1 MKSTIFS
8 SLLLL
13 SVLLTFPTKAQQHS
27 DKGVI
32 HNHLI
37 AITKTENYRNYR
49 NINTLNEVAGYIHS
63 VFKKHCDTVYYQ
75 EYLAD
80 GRPYKNVIGSIGIKN
95 KERIIVGAHY
105 DVYGNQE
112 GADDNA
118 SGVVGLLELARL
130 LENHETDYRIDFV
143 AYSLEEPPYFRT
155 QSMGSYVHAKSLND
169 ANEPVKGM
177 ICLEMIGFFSEE
189 PKSQTYPLP
198 HKKIIYGSE
207 ADYIMVVQKMGNNS
221 FSNQIKNLMKHAKL
235 IDTKSIKAPVSIPG
249 IDFSDHLNYWAF
261 GYDALMIT
269 NTSFYRNPNYHKP
282 TDTMDTLDLDK
293 MAFVIDEV
301 YYALSKF
308 RKKAKKQFS
317 VTDAFQ

>member
-1 MKSTIFS
+1 MKPTIF

-13 SVLLTFPTKAQQHS
+13 LSISLAYPVKAQHLS
-27 DKGVI
+27 DKEI
-32 HNHLI
+32 IDNHLTT
-37 AITKTENYRNYR
+37 ITKTHKYRNYR
-49 NINTLNEVAGYIHS
+49 NIGTLNEVADYIHS
-63 VFKKHCDTVYYQ
+63 VFTKHCDTVYFQ
-75 EYLAD
+75 EYYAD
-80 GRPYKNVIGSIGIKN
+80 DRPYKNVIGSIGIKN
-95 KERIIVGAHY
+95 RERIIVGAHY
-105 DVYGNQE
+105 DVCGDQE

-130 LENHETDYRIDFV
+130 LENHNTDYRIDFV

-155 QSMGSYVHAKSLND
+155 QNMGSYIHAKSLND
-169 ANEPVKGM
+169 AKELVKGM

-221 FSNQIKNLMKHAKL
+221 FSNQVKNLMKRAKL
-235 IDTKSIKAPVSIPG
+235 VDTKSIKAPVSIPG

-282 TDTMDTLDLDK
+282 TDTMETLDLDK

-301 YYALSKF
+301 YFALSHIREGEKV
-308 RKKAKKQFS
+308 KKYF
-317 VTDAFQ
+317 

>member
-1 MKSTIFS
+1 MKPKIF
-8 SLLLL
+8 LLLL
-13 SVLLTFPTKAQQHS
+13 FFYVLLSYPAKAQQHP
-27 DKGVI
+27 DKEII
-32 HNHLI
+32 HNHLT
-37 AITKTENYRNYR
+37 AITKTDRYRNYK
-49 NINTLNEVAGYIHS
+49 NIGTLNEVADYIHS
-63 VFKKHCDTVYYQ
+63 VFTKYCDTVYFQ
-75 EYLAD
+75 EYIAD
-80 GRPYKNVIGSIGIKN
+80 GRPYKNVIGSIGAKN

-105 DVYGNQE
+105 DVYGDQE

-118 SGVVGLLELARL
+118 SGVVGLLELTRL
-130 LENHETDYRIDFV
+130 LENHKTDYRIDFV

-155 QSMGSYVHAKSLND
+155 QNMGSYVHAKSLND
-169 ANEPVKGM
+169 ANEPIKGM

-207 ADYIMVVQKMGNNS
+207 ADYIMIVQKMGNNS
-221 FSNQIKNLMKHAKL
+221 FSNQIKNLMKRAKL
-235 IDTKSIKAPVSIPG
+235 VDTKSIKAPVSIPG

-282 TDTMDTLDLDK
+282 TDTMETLDLDK

-301 YYALSKF
+301 YYALSNF
-308 RKKAKKQFS
+308 KKNAKK
-317 VTDAFQ
+317 